1 MKKRFLASIGV
12 ALWSIGFGSVA
23 ARAAEP
29 IADLDQFIRKAQVE
43 FGVPG
48 VAVAVVQ
55 DDRVLLL
62 KGYGVRQLGEP
73 GTVDENTIFQLA
85 SNSKTFTAAGMLY
98 LKKRLNAPVIG
109 TAAPAAS
116 WLEQLDAVLG

>member
-1 MKKRFLASIGV
+1 MKKRFGASIGV
-12 ALWSIGFGSVA
+12 ALWSIGFASVE

-29 IADLDQFIRKAQVE
+29 IADLDQFIQKAQVE

-62 KGYGVRQLGEP
+62 KGYGVRQLGKP
-73 GTVDENTIFQLA
+73 GKVDENTIF
-85 SNSKTFTAAGMLY
+85 
-98 LKKRLNAPVIG
+98 
-109 TAAPAAS
+109 
-116 WLEQLDAVLG
+116 